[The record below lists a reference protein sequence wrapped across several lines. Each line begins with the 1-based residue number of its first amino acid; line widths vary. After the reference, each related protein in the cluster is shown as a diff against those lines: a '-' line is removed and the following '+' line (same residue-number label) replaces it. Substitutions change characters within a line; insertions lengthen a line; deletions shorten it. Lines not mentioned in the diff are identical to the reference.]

1 MIPNTL
7 GEETRWVPIQER
19 THTQRQRQRQRQ
31 SVSVRVCVDTY
42 LGREVRDALTGF
54 RRGNGLSFQHG
65 FKCSLLL
72 EHLHKCTNKK
82 PKNPRWSFFVL
93 LLLLLLLRLSS
104 FSKRNPALKP
114 CRNCN
119 AIHQSSDPVFC
130 IKRRKT
136 QQEKQKRKKTR
147 IRHRIFY

>member
-1 MIPNTL
+1 MGTYSRKDAHT
-7 GEETRWVPIQER
+7 ETE
-19 THTQRQRQRQRQ
+19 TETGC
-31 SVSVRVCVDTY
+31 VRVCVGTY

-54 RRGNGLSFQHG
+54 RRGNGLSFPHG

-72 EHLHKCTNKK
+72 QHLHKCTK
-82 PKNPRWSFFVL
+82 PKTTKCTMKL
-93 LLLLLLLRLSS
+93 LLLLLLLFLLRLSS

-130 IKRRKT
+130 IKRRKNP
-136 QQEKQKRKKTR
+136 ERKTKTKENKNPSQNV
-147 IRHRIFY
+147 